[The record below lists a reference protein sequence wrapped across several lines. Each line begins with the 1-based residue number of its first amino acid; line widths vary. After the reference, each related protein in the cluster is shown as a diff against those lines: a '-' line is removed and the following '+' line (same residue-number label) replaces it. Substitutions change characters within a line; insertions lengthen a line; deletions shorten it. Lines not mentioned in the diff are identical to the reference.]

1 MFKDIYYLTTKKFSA
16 LIEKSLSIVSFDA
29 VGISTIQ
36 DLRELC
42 KQVSLHKAPPLR

>member
-1 MFKDIYYLTTKKFSA
+1 MFKDIYDLTTKNFSA
-16 LIEKSLSIVSFDA
+16 LIEKPLSIVSFDA